1 MSAAETMAAGPHP
14 ATAPGWGLAG
24 RAVALTLAGGWL
36 VLAARA
42 AVPPDRTAAG
52 FLTTPA
58 LWPARLPPALAETL
72 PAWVAATLSGLA
84 LGMALFIAA
93 AGSRLVLMAAGRR
106 QGALVAALSAAG
118 AIGLLLSARAGGPA
132 ALLAGAVAT
141 VLAALAVLGLARAAA
156 GAVAPRRSLA
166 ARATRAAAFV
176 ALAGLVRAWPAVLP
190 ALPPALGPFGAF
202 DWQGQALPQ
211 ADLLAL
217 GIGLVAAA
225 LLRLGL
231 HATRGGLVLRARD
244 QDAEMAAALGHGGRG
259 AAVLAGLAGLA
270 ALAAGAALWALDR
283 TAAGAGEAGGDGAGG
298 AFLVMILAT
307 ALLPRDGAPAA
318 TLPAGLLVG
327 LAAAYGAALAAPPL
341 GWVPAGIL
349 LLLALAGRD

>member
-1 MSAAETMAAGPHP
+1 MSAAETMAAGPHT

-24 RAVALTLAGGWL
+24 RAFALTLAGGWL

-42 AVPPDRTAAG
+42 AVPPDGTPAG

-84 LGMALFIAA
+84 LGMGLFLAA
-93 AGSRLVLMAAGRR
+93 AGARLVLMAAGRR
-106 QGALVAALSAAG
+106 QGALVAALAAAG
-118 AIGLLLSARAGGPA
+118 AIGLLLSARAGGPVALPA
-132 ALLAGAVAT
+132 AAA
-141 VLAALAVLGLARAAA
+141 VLAALAVLGLARVAA
-156 GAVAPRRSLA
+156 GAAAPRRSLA
-166 ARATRAAAFV
+166 ALATLAAAFV

-244 QDAEMAAALGHGGRG
+244 QDPEMAAALGHGGRG